1 MSGETTGNNALLIR
15 QNIYSGQ
22 IKEALQD
29 ELIAMQW
36 VDWMND
42 FTEGSSTFKIPSI
55 GEAVVDDYVEDDEI
69 KFRPLDKGEFT
80 MTIDKHK
87 TSGHYIT
94 DTAMEDLFYANQLMA
109 KIPAAESR
117 AILKQL
123 ETDIM
128 ALQGTQ
134 AQGTGNTNTINGGKH
149 RYVGTGTSN
158 AIAVADF
165 ARAKLSLKLANASDR
180 NLIAVVHPSVAY
192 TIETLSN
199 LVSVSNNPRWE
210 GVVAEGMTS
219 GMRFV
224 KNVYGI
230 DVYESNYVETIGVE
244 TLETVD
250 CAGFAANM
258 IFSAD
263 GDEGPFKGAWA
274 RMPRLKAWEDEARER
289 TNYATSS
296 RYGLKLY
303 RDESLVVIPTFTAV

>member
-15 QNIYSGQ
+15 QNVYSGQ

-94 DTAMEDLFYANQLMA
+94 DTAMEDLFYANQLMS
-109 KIPAAESR
+109 KIPASESR

-123 ETDIM
+123 ESDIM
-128 ALQGTQ
+128 ALQGSQT
-134 AQGTGNTNTINGGKH
+134 AASTNTINGGKH
-149 RYVGTGTSN
+149 RFVGTGSSN
-158 AIAVADF
+158 VIAVEDF

-180 NLIAVVHPSVAY
+180 NMIAVVDPSVAY
-192 TIETLSN
+192 TLETLTN
-199 LVSVSNNPRWE
+199 LTNVSNNPRWE

-224 KNVYGI
+224 KNVFGF
-230 DVYESNYVETIGVE
+230 DVYESNYTDTIVSE
-244 TLETVD
+244 TLETVNV
-250 CAGFAANM
+250 AGFAANM
-258 IFSAD
+258 FFSAD

-274 RMPRLKAWEDEARER
+274 RMPRLKAWEEEARER

-296 RYGLKLY
+296 RYGVKLY
-303 RDESLVVIPTFTAV
+303 RPESLIVIPTSKSV